1 VSAEII
7 QFISLPNPRGVS
19 RSAFRPDDLT
29 MDHADTAPCEY
40 ARRCEEATLTVLGG
54 ATRQKPAVDRSEPGA
69 DESETDEMPEFQVL
83 A

>member
-1 VSAEII
+1 MSAEII
-7 QFISLPNPRGVS
+7 QFIPPHNPRGAS
-19 RSAFRPDDLT
+19 RSVFRPDDLT

-40 ARRCEEATLTVLGG
+40 ARPCEEAMLTVLDG